1 MDIEE
6 LRKEFKDS
14 VLRWRTASLFE
25 ETCDD
30 PAKYP
35 PVYCLA
41 DSDTSSCVSL
51 KERYLE
57 CRDPTE
63 YQFAM
68 IYLGGWEH
76 WLRICDSW
84 ILKPHIE
91 EWRDQLALKMRA
103 EAIAKIKELAQ
114 GEGPNALQA
123 AKVMLDLGRGTGTKR
138 GRPSKQEKEGFLRQ
152 STKDSDT
159 LKEDAKRLGISLV
172 K

>member
-6 LRKEFKDS
+6 FKKTFKDN
-14 VLRWRTASLFE
+14 RGAWRTASLFE

-35 PVYCLA
+35 PVYSLA

-63 YQFAM
+63 YQFAI
-68 IYLGGWEH
+68 IYLGSWDH

-91 EWRDQLALKMRA
+91 EWREQLALKMRA
-103 EAIAKIKELAQ
+103 EAIAKIKELAE

-123 AKVMLDLGRGTGTKR
+123 AKVMLDLGRSDHKR
-138 GRPSKQEKEGFLRQ
+138 GRPSKQERQ
-152 STKDSDT
+152 GYLKGIEKDSAT
-159 LKEDAKRLGISLV
+159 TREDAKRLGLKIV
-172 K
+172 A